1 MLSSIEYLG
10 HKISEKGIQPTEEK
24 VRAIVK
30 APAPNNVTQLKAFL
44 GMLNYYAKFL
54 PNLSSKLTPLYR
66 LLQKNTPWSW
76 GEEQRQAFQQ
86 AKVALT
92 SAKVLVHYDPSQKL
106 ILSCD
111 ASPYGVGAVL
121 SHKLEDG
128 TEHPVAFASRSLSPA
143 EKYAQLDKEGLAIV
157 FGVRHFHHYLLGRR
171 FTIYSDHKPLQYLF
185 SEDKAIPTM
194 ASSRIQRWALTL
206 SAYDYDI
213 VFKPG
218 SQHANADVLS
228 RLPLPEHPTS
238 VPFPQETVLLME
250 VLQASPVTAK
260 QIKTWTSHDPVLSKV
275 RDRVLQGWVDTRDLS
290 MQPYQRRKHE
300 LSIEDGCVL
309 WGNRI
314 IVPPPGRAKVI
325 DTLHEEHPG
334 MARMKCL
341 ARCYVWWPSMEQEL
355 EKKVKECLQCQMMQN
370 SPPQIPTH
378 PWEWPQRPW
387 ARLHI
392 DYAGPFMGKMFLVA
406 VDAHSK

>member
-1 MLSSIEYLG
+1 
-10 HKISEKGIQPTEEK
+10 
-24 VRAIVK
+24 
-30 APAPNNVTQLKAFL
+30 
-44 GMLNYYAKFL
+44 MLNYYAKFL
-54 PNLSSKLTPLYR
+54 PNLSSKLAPLYR

-143 EKYAQLDKEGLAIV
+143 EKKYAQLDKEGLAIV

-206 SAYDYDI
+206 SAYDYNI

-238 VPFPQETVLLME
+238 VP
-250 VLQASPVTAK
+250 
-260 QIKTWTSHDPVLSKV
+260 
-275 RDRVLQGWVDTRDLS
+275 
-290 MQPYQRRKHE
+290 
-300 LSIEDGCVL
+300 
-309 WGNRI
+309 
-314 IVPPPGRAKVI
+314 
-325 DTLHEEHPG
+325 LH
-334 MARMKCL
+334 K
-341 ARCYVWWPSMEQEL
+341 
-355 EKKVKECLQCQMMQN
+355 
-370 SPPQIPTH
+370 
-378 PWEWPQRPW
+378 
-387 ARLHI
+387 RL
-392 DYAGPFMGKMFLVA
+392 YY
-406 VDAHSK
+406 

>member
-1 MLSSIEYLG
+1 MLPSIEYLG
-10 HKISEKGIQPTEEK
+10 HKISDKGIQPTEEK

-54 PNLSSKLTPLYR
+54 PNLSSNLAPLYK
-66 LLQKNTPWSW
+66 LLQKKVRWLWS
-76 GEEQRQAFQQ
+76 EEQRQAFQQ
-86 AKVALT
+86 AKQALT
-92 SAKVLVHYDPSQKL
+92 SAKVLVHYDPSKKL

-143 EKYAQLDKEGLAIV
+143 EKKCAQLDKEELAIV

-171 FTIYSDHKPLQYLF
+171 FTIYSDHKPLLYLF

-228 RLPLPEHPTS
+228 RLPLPDHPTS
-238 VPFPQETVLLME
+238 VPLPQETVLLME
-250 VLQASPVTAK
+250 VLQASPVTA
-260 QIKTWTSHDPVLSKV
+260 
-275 RDRVLQGWVDTRDLS
+275 
-290 MQPYQRRKHE
+290 
-300 LSIEDGCVL
+300 
-309 WGNRI
+309 
-314 IVPPPGRAKVI
+314 
-325 DTLHEEHPG
+325 
-334 MARMKCL
+334 
-341 ARCYVWWPSMEQEL
+341 
-355 EKKVKECLQCQMMQN
+355 
-370 SPPQIPTH
+370 
-378 PWEWPQRPW
+378 
-387 ARLHI
+387 
-392 DYAGPFMGKMFLVA
+392 
-406 VDAHSK
+406 